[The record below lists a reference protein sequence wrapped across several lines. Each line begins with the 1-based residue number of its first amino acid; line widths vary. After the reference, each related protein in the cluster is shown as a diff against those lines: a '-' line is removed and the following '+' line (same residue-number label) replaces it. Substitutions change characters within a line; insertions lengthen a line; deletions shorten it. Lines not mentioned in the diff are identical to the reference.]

1 MPVTHTFVSAIAD
14 DPAAQAAGEVLPQA
28 HWNAA
33 HTLDLAISEITGLQ
47 SALAA
52 IDADVSALEAVVAV
66 AGNSTVGI
74 GTYLVTGATIA
85 WVTGYQYLVGAA
97 SYYLDGTAVASAQQ
111 SVTLTAA
118 HATLDRI
125 DVLVLDAS
133 GTLSAIAG
141 TAAVSPAEPTID
153 PSVYLRLGIVLVVHN
168 TTAPSITVTD
178 IYLNNAEW
186 TATASAGTIN
196 PNSTSNPRS
205 GTKDIEGTA
214 VAANAYVEL
223 VKPAAGTVDLGT
235 QNTLVFY
242 VRVKAA
248 FPSAKAFRLGWYSGT
263 ALRGAQVTV
272 SNGLFGFNS
281 ATTGSYQQIVVPI
294 SAFNVPQGNL
304 VTSLRITVIGGGAA
318 VGFYLDDIVLNSGA
332 TTIPSL
338 TASRAVVTDVS
349 GQATAS
355 TTTATEVGYL
365 SGVTSSIQTQLNA
378 KQPLDADLT
387 AIAGL
392 TSAADKGIQFTGSG
406 TAGTYDLTTAGK
418 ALLDDANAA
427 AQLVTLGFTSTI
439 TELNYTDG
447 VTSAIQTQLDTKS
460 DGTIPQNSQSAAYT
474 TVLGDAGKHI
484 YHPSSD
490 NNARTFTIAANAS
503 VAYVVGTA
511 ITFVN
516 EINTVTI
523 AINSDTLTLAGAGT
537 TGSRTLAANG
547 MATALKVA
555 STKWVISGTG
565 LT

>member
-1 MPVTHTFVSAIAD
+1 
-14 DPAAQAAGEVLPQA
+14 LPQA
-28 HWNAA
+28 HWNAT

-47 SALAA
+47 AALAA
-52 IDADVSALEAVVAV
+52 IDADVSALEAVVAA

-125 DVLVLDAS
+125 DVLVLDAA

-248 FPSAKAFRLGWYSGT
+248 FPSTKAFRLGWYSGT
-263 ALRGAQVTV
+263 ALRGANVTV

-332 TTIPSL
+332 TTIPPL

-365 SGVTSSIQTQLNA
+365 SGVTSAIQTQINTKA
-378 KQPLDADLT
+378 PT
-387 AIAGL
+387 ASP
-392 TSAADKGIQFTGSG
+392 TFTGTPASV
-406 TAGTYDLTTAGK
+406 TAAVDTNTTQIATTAYVVGQAYAK
-418 ALLDDANAA
+418 LASPTFTGTVVLPSTTSIGN
-427 AQLVTLGFTSTI
+427 VTN
-439 TELNYTDG
+439 TELSYVDG

-460 DGTIPQNSQSAAYT
+460 DGTIPQNSQTAAYT
-474 TVLGDAGKHI
+474 TVLADSGKHI